1 MRLTIEPK
9 PSLPQFSSDL
19 DLVIVTTDDDR
30 IPEIFVTEGSPVPD
44 RHMLLGLVQI
54 VSVAVQEQD
63 PESVVRMDICSMRL
77 QRAGEEKDISPGL
90 AIVRTEE
97 GQFAVLGV
105 GDLSTM
111 KRLTR
116 NALRWFT
123 GTIRLDVP

>member
-1 MRLTIEPK
+1 MLISDNASAQSATPFGRSAAERERWPMRLTIEPK

-63 PESVVRMDICSMRL
+63 PESVCPYGHLFDEVTASR
-77 QRAGEEKDISPGL
+77 
-90 AIVRTEE
+90 
-97 GQFAVLGV
+97 
-105 GDLSTM
+105 
-111 KRLTR
+111 
-116 NALRWFT
+116 
-123 GTIRLDVP
+123 

>member
-1 MRLTIEPK
+1 
-9 PSLPQFSSDL
+9 
-19 DLVIVTTDDDR
+19 
-30 IPEIFVTEGSPVPD
+30 
-44 RHMLLGLVQI
+44 
-54 VSVAVQEQD
+54 
-63 PESVVRMDICSMRL
+63 MRL